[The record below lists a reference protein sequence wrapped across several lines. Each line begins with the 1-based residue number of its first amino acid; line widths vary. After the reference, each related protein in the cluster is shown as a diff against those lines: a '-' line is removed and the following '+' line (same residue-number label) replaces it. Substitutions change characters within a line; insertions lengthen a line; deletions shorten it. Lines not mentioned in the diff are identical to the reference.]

1 MLRLIDLRGRE
12 TTHSTILDALP
23 RAELDVEQAVERVL
37 PLMEDVRR
45 HGERALIEQAEKF
58 DRVTPTHVAVP
69 VADID
74 AAVAALDPT
83 LRAAIEESIRRQRDA
98 SAAQVHE
105 TTVVELAPGARV
117 IQRWRPVRRVG
128 LYVPGGKAV
137 YPSSVIMNVVP
148 AQAAGVPEISV
159 ASPAQEACG
168 GSIHPLIL
176 AVCGLLGVTKVYAMG
191 GAGAI
196 AAFAYGVP
204 EIDLAPVDVITG
216 PGNIYVAAA
225 KRVVRGICGIDAEAG
240 PTEIMI
246 VADSTGDP
254 DLIAADLLSQ
264 AEHDEQAGSVLV
276 TTDEALASAVDERV
290 TARVAA
296 TPNSERATTALR
308 GPQSGTILVDSLDVA
323 VDVANAYGAEHLEL
337 HTSDPH
343 ALAERIDNA
352 GAIFLGAYS
361 PVSLGDYSSGSNH
374 VLPTGGQA
382 RFSSALGAY
391 SFIRPQQLIDYTRE
405 GLSELADGIVAFAE
419 AEYLPAHG
427 EAISARFGR

>member
-1 MLRLIDLRGRE
+1 MLRIIDLRGRE
-12 TTHSTILDALP
+12 TDHATLLTALP
-23 RAELDVEQAVERVL
+23 RAELDVEQAVARVS
-37 PLMEDVRR
+37 PLMHDVQAD
-45 HGERALIEQAEKF
+45 GEAALLRQAEQF
-58 DRVTPTHVAVP
+58 DHVRPDHVAVTE
-69 VADID
+69 AEIA
-74 AAVAALDPT
+74 AAVSALDPS
-83 LRAAIEESIRRQRDA
+83 LRASIEESIRRQREA
-98 SAAQVHE
+98 SAAQIHD
-105 TTVVELAPGARV
+105 TAVVELGPGARV

-148 AQAAGVPEISV
+148 AQTAGVREIAV
-159 ASPAQEACG
+159 ASPAQADFDG
-168 GSIHPLIL
+168 AIHPLIL

-204 EIDLAPVDVITG
+204 SLGLEPVDVITG

-225 KRVVRGICGIDAEAG
+225 KRVVRGVCGIDAEAG

-246 VADSTGDP
+246 LADSTGQAE
-254 DLIAADLLSQ
+254 LIAADLLSQ

-276 TTDEALASAVDERV
+276 TTDGSLAEAVDAAITGR
-290 TARVAA
+290 AAA
-296 TPNSERATTALR
+296 TSNSERATIALR
-308 GPQSGTILVDSLDVA
+308 GPQSGIILVDTIDDA
-323 VDVANAYGAEHLEL
+323 IDVANAYGAEHLEI
-337 HTSDPH
+337 HTADPH
-343 ALAERIDNA
+343 AVAEKIDNA

-382 RFSSALGAY
+382 RFSAALGAY
-391 SFIRPQQLIDYTRE
+391 SFIRPQQLIDYTKE
-405 GLSELADGIVAFAE
+405 GLGELADGIVAFAE

-427 EAISARFGR
+427 EAVSARFE

>member
-1 MLRLIDLRGRE
+1 MLRLIDLRGQK
-12 TTHSTILDALP
+12 TDHATLLATLP
-23 RAELDVEQAVERVL
+23 RAELDVEQAVARAM
-37 PLMEDVRR
+37 PLMEDVRAN
-45 HGERALIEQAEKF
+45 GAAALIRQAEQF
-58 DRVTPTHVAVP
+58 DGVTSGHVSVP
-69 VADID
+69 AQDID
-74 AAVAALDPT
+74 EAVDHLDPA
-83 LRAAIEESIRRQRDA
+83 LRAAIEESIRRQREA
-98 SAAQVHE
+98 SAVQVHS
-105 TTVVELAPGARV
+105 TVVTELAPGARV

-148 AQAAGVPEISV
+148 AQVAGVPEIVV
-159 ASPAQEACG
+159 ASPAQANFG
-168 GSIHPLIL
+168 GAIHPLIL
-176 AVCGLLGVTKVYAMG
+176 AVCGLLGVQHVFAMG

-204 EIDLAPVDVITG
+204 ELGLDPVDVITG

-225 KRVVRGICGIDAEAG
+225 KRIVRGVCGIDAEAG

-276 TTDEALASAVDERV
+276 TTDEALASAVDERIAV
-290 TARVAA
+290 RAAA
-296 TPNSERATTALR
+296 TPNSARAITALT
-308 GPQSGTILVDSLDVA
+308 GPQSGTILVDSLDA
-323 VDVANAYGAEHLEL
+323 AIDVANAYGAEHLEL
-337 HTSDPH
+337 HTADPH

-382 RFSSALGAY
+382 RFSAALGAY
-391 SFIRPQQLIDYTRE
+391 SFLRPQQLIDYTRE

-427 EAISARFGR
+427 EAVSARFQ